1 MQQRKSNNDLIL
13 PNLQIPP
20 SINNSR
26 GSLAEFAAQ
35 VVLASLVS
43 EFNTNSARLPAYFG
57 LNLPIPLPKPK
68 NYRHLHQ

>member
-20 SINNSR
+20 SINNSG

-35 VVLASLVS
+35 VILAPLIS
-43 EFNTNSARLPAYFG
+43 ELES
-57 LNLPIPLPKPK
+57 
-68 NYRHLHQ
+68 